1 MLHVVLLLMGM
12 IGPLAAQD
20 DITVTVYYV
29 PERDACRP
37 TGYAHSNTS
46 DRDACDTL
54 SYEPDVH
61 NWERN
66 QSVPRQSFSLR
77 PEGLSAFTLEEALRG
92 MIHQYTNSFTR
103 LDEDNHRA
111 GVFVF
116 DFGDSLE
123 ASVSLTR
130 RHSSRETLFSSSLNG
145 ERRWIVHQ
153 EAHWLHWFN
162 QITWTLEVD
171 GRAWSFEIK

>member
-1 MLHVVLLLMGM
+1 MLLLMGM
-12 IGPLAAQD
+12 IGPLLAQD
-20 DITVTVYYV
+20 DVTVTVYYV

-37 TGYAHSNTS
+37 NGYSHSS
-46 DRDACDTL
+46 ASSRDVCDTL

-66 QSVPRQSFSLR
+66 RGVPRQSFSLA
-77 PEGLSAFTLEEALRG
+77 PEGLSAFSLKGSLREI
-92 MIHQYTNSFTR
+92 IHQYTNSFDR
-103 LDEDNHRA
+103 LDEAVHRA
-111 GVFVF
+111 AVFVF

-123 ASVSLTR
+123 TSVSLMR
-130 RHSSRETLFSSSLNG
+130 RHSSRETPFSASLNG

-171 GRAWSFEIK
+171 GRSWSFEIQ